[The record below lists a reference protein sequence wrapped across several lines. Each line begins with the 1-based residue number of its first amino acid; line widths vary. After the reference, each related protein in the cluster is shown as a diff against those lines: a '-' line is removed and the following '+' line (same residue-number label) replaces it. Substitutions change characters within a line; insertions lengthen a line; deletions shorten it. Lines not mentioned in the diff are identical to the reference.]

1 MKPITLKD
9 GQKVLLRPIK
19 PEDENMWLDMFKTF
33 SEETVRFRFF
43 RIIKD
48 TPHEVRTRYC
58 NIDYDR
64 EMGIVAEVEKDGKK
78 QLLGVARLIQ
88 DPARPDEAE
97 FAVVITD
104 EWQRRGLGSEFLDF
118 LIEFAKDKKLS
129 KINGI
134 VLKDNYPMI
143 TLCRE
148 KGFKFSDGDPGEYKV
163 EYYLQDEAIKDG
175 TLESGKKINDSDDV
189 KSGKTTKKNPKKP
202 VGIVKS

>member
-1 MKPITLKD
+1 
-9 GQKVLLRPIK
+9 
-19 PEDENMWLDMFKTF
+19 MWLEMFKSF

-64 EMGIVAEVEKDGKK
+64 EMGMVAEVEKDGKK

-88 DPARPDEAE
+88 DPGRPDEAE
-97 FAVVITD
+97 FAVVVSD
-104 EWQRRGLGSEFLDF
+104 ECQRQGLGSEFLDF
-118 LIEFAKDKKLS
+118 LIEFAKEKKLS
-129 KINGI
+129 KINGV

-163 EYYLQDEAIKDG
+163 VHYLRDEEIKDE
-175 TLESGKKINDSDDV
+175 TLESGKKIDDSEDT
-189 KSGKTTKKNPKKP
+189 KNGKKTGKNPKKP

>member
-1 MKPITLKD
+1 
-9 GQKVLLRPIK
+9 
-19 PEDENMWLDMFKTF
+19 MFKSF

-64 EMGIVAEVEKDGKK
+64 EMGIVAEVDKDGKK

-88 DPARPDEAE
+88 DPARPSEAE
-97 FAVVITD
+97 FAVVVTD
-104 EWQRRGLGSEFLDF
+104 ECQRQGLGSEFLDF
-118 LIEFAKDKKLS
+118 LIEFAKDKNLS
-129 KINGI
+129 KINGV

-148 KGFKFSDGDPGEYKV
+148 KGFTFTDGDPGEYKV
-163 EYYLQDEAIKDG
+163 EYNLLQDPGLADG
-175 TLESGKKINDSDDV
+175 TLESGKKIEDADD
-189 KSGKTTKKNPKKP
+189 KDTGKTTKKNPKKP
-202 VGIVKS
+202 VSIEKS